1 MIIIAFLITCCYSLT
16 FYLHESK
23 QRCFL
28 DEYPS
33 NTVII
38 GTHQLLDKPLSSN
51 GGVELTV

>member
-1 MIIIAFLITCCYSLT
+1 MIIIALLITCCYSLT